1 MVIFYS
7 YVSLPE
13 GMCDDFIIFHMI
25 SCNLPNFCW
34 DKLGV
39 FTMIVAKISPV
50 ITIKSHDIP

>member
-1 MVIFYS
+1 
-7 YVSLPE
+7 
-13 GMCDDFIIFHMI
+13 
-25 SCNLPNFCW
+25 LPNFCW